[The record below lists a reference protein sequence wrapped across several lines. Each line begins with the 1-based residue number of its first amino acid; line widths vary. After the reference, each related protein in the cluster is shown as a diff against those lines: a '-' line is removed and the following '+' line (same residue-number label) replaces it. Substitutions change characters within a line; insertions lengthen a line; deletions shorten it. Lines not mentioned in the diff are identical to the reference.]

1 MGDRKGQIV
10 KCENIN
16 NKITLD
22 LRLAKSTNSIRVI
35 ALPKIGEANAII
47 DTYYYQLNDGKIIT
61 SNKASHLFENLK
73 RTDKNGNLINYKVNV
88 KVCTKKG
95 ICEST
100 EMRTPLDDIKKIDH
114 KITSEPDKIPGGWS
128 LTKTITFTYPEIK
141 NINDQNIEKN
151 EISID
156 GGTTWKIYRES
167 ITVDKDTTFIARI
180 TDGTNTV
187 SSDVIKLSN
196 FDHEGPNITGVTGNP
211 GKWTNK
217 DVTLTVNA
225 ADSKSGLADA
235 AYSFDGG
242 TTWQKGNSKTYKSNA
257 NGIVIKVKDK
267 IGNISTYPVIAITK
281 IDKSKPECVW
291 SGDTNVAPNSWIRE
305 NRSITLTCESS
316 GGSPCNSSYTV
327 VYSTTKKTDTLSYEV
342 TNDAGTS
349 TTCKREFNIYID
361 KTKPTKPSLSGT
373 NSNWTNQDLRIK
385 PSSTDNESGIN
396 RYEAYYDKAWHKWSS
411 ANYNDLDYFSNE
423 RNETVKFRAVDNA
436 GNCSQ
441 SSSTQ
446 IKIVKNVNVT
456 YEIYYGNEETPTD
469 SNKMIAQN
477 GQIGGTVGK
486 SLAIKNVKLSIDSVP
501 KISGSIVYNG
511 HRQTY
516 GDYNSDVQAGQTMCI
531 NCQGKSNYGTGEK
544 RLEQIKIKLTGEV
557 AYYFDVYYRVHI
569 RREGWLGTVS
579 NDQWTGSSGLCK
591 RVEAIEIKV
600 VPKGSEIPKFSNGG
614 SNVVKTKIHYTKGDS
629 NVTNNC
635 PPEQEYVCT
644 KDNYSYN
651 GFDTYEGWSVERCK
665 KNQGLC
671 VIGTTSGGNC
681 SCRIYSTKTG
691 SRNVCKWVQKK

>member
-1 MGDRKGQIV
+1 M
-10 KCENIN
+10 
-16 NKITLD
+16 
-22 LRLAKSTNSIRVI
+22 
-35 ALPKIGEANAII
+35 
-47 DTYYYQLNDGKIIT
+47 
-61 SNKASHLFENLK
+61 
-73 RTDKNGNLINYKVNV
+73 
-88 KVCTKKG
+88 
-95 ICEST
+95 
-100 EMRTPLDDIKKIDH
+100 
-114 KITSEPDKIPGGWS
+114 
-128 LTKTITFTYPEIK
+128 
-141 NINDQNIEKN
+141 
-151 EISID
+151 
-156 GGTTWKIYRES
+156 
-167 ITVDKDTTFIARI
+167 
-180 TDGTNTV
+180 
-187 SSDVIKLSN
+187 
-196 FDHEGPNITGVTGNP
+196 
-211 GKWTNK
+211 
-217 DVTLTVNA
+217 
-225 ADSKSGLADA
+225 
-235 AYSFDGG
+235 
-242 TTWQKGNSKTYKSNA
+242 
-257 NGIVIKVKDK
+257 IKVKDK

-316 GGSPCNSSYTV
+316 GGSPCNSRYTA

-396 RYEAYYDKAWHKWSS
+396 RYEAYYGGAWHKWSS

-423 RNETVKFRAVDNA
+423 RNETVKFRAVDNAGNESDEIETTVKIDKTPPVTPTIINPNAGKWSTKDFSLELSSSDSGSGIKHFQYKYTKDKKWEPYANSNKNKFTTTPFSAERNEPVYIQSCDNA

>member
-1 MGDRKGQIV
+1 MNKTELTKLNVGYNLDWLMNLDPRGYGVCRILYDGASKYTGKPLSLNGAQGLV
-10 KCENIN
+10 KNI
-16 NKITLD
+16 
-22 LRLAKSTNSIRVI
+22 
-35 ALPKIGEANAII
+35 
-47 DTYYYQLNDGKIIT
+47 
-61 SNKASHLFENLK
+61 
-73 RTDKNGNLINYKVNV
+73 
-88 KVCTKKG
+88 KKG
-95 ICEST
+95 EKVFI
-100 EMRTPLDDIKKIDH
+100 
-114 KITSEPDKIPGGWS
+114 
-128 LTKTITFTYPEIK
+128 LTGFILLPW
-141 NINDQNIEKN
+141 N
-151 EISID
+151 EA
-156 GGTTWKIYRES
+156 E
-167 ITVDKDTTFIARI
+167 
-180 TDGTNTV
+180 TDG
-187 SSDVIKLSN
+187 I
-196 FDHEGPNITGVTGNP
+196 I
-211 GKWTNK
+211 
-217 DVTLTVNA
+217 
-225 ADSKSGLADA
+225 
-235 AYSFDGG
+235 
-242 TTWQKGNSKTYKSNA
+242 
-257 NGIVIKVKDK
+257 
-267 IGNISTYPVIAITK
+267 
-281 IDKSKPECVW
+281 
-291 SGDTNVAPNSWIRE
+291 
-305 NRSITLTCESS
+305 
-316 GGSPCNSSYTV
+316 
-327 VYSTTKKTDTLSYEV
+327 
-342 TNDAGTS
+342 
-349 TTCKREFNIYID
+349 
-361 KTKPTKPSLSGT
+361 
-373 NSNWTNQDLRIK
+373 
-385 PSSTDNESGIN
+385 SSTVFARFVIRAFGAKPVMIVPEQC
-396 RYEAYYDKAWHKWSS
+396 EKA
-411 ANYNDLDYFSNE
+411 
-423 RNETVKFRAVDNA
+423 
-436 GNCSQ
+436 
-441 SSSTQ
+441 
-446 IKIVKNVNVT
+446 IKAMSEVLGVNVT

>member
-1 MGDRKGQIV
+1 M
-10 KCENIN
+10 
-16 NKITLD
+16 
-22 LRLAKSTNSIRVI
+22 
-35 ALPKIGEANAII
+35 
-47 DTYYYQLNDGKIIT
+47 
-61 SNKASHLFENLK
+61 
-73 RTDKNGNLINYKVNV
+73 
-88 KVCTKKG
+88 
-95 ICEST
+95 
-100 EMRTPLDDIKKIDH
+100 
-114 KITSEPDKIPGGWS
+114 
-128 LTKTITFTYPEIK
+128 
-141 NINDQNIEKN
+141 
-151 EISID
+151 
-156 GGTTWKIYRES
+156 
-167 ITVDKDTTFIARI
+167 
-180 TDGTNTV
+180 
-187 SSDVIKLSN
+187 
-196 FDHEGPNITGVTGNP
+196 
-211 GKWTNK
+211 
-217 DVTLTVNA
+217 
-225 ADSKSGLADA
+225 
-235 AYSFDGG
+235 
-242 TTWQKGNSKTYKSNA
+242 
-257 NGIVIKVKDK
+257 
-267 IGNISTYPVIAITK
+267 
-281 IDKSKPECVW
+281 
-291 SGDTNVAPNSWIRE
+291 
-305 NRSITLTCESS
+305 
-316 GGSPCNSSYTV
+316 
-327 VYSTTKKTDTLSYEV
+327 
-342 TNDAGTS
+342 
-349 TTCKREFNIYID
+349 
-361 KTKPTKPSLSGT
+361 
-373 NSNWTNQDLRIK
+373 
-385 PSSTDNESGIN
+385 
-396 RYEAYYDKAWHKWSS
+396 
-411 ANYNDLDYFSNE
+411 DYFSNE
-423 RNETVKFRAVDNA
+423 RNETVKFRAVDNAGNESDEIETTVKIDKTPPVTPTIINPNAGKWSTKDFSLELSSSDSGSGIKHFQYKYTKDKKWEPYANSNKNKFTTTPFSAERNEPVYIQSCDNA